1 MTSIDPSATRS
12 HRGDQHRSHPPR
24 TPLRVRPHQVRVLL
38 IYLLHRSRRQRP
50 GRGTHARCHRP
61 AHLPGRQH
69 QRTDAHRTPALG
81 PGIVASRRGDLD
93 GAVTYRESAFE
104 FDRMS
109 VTDLLARTGEL
120 GRARQQRY
128 QGEQLAREF
137 QERYLSAT
145 RLIEGRDL
153 Q

>member
-1 MTSIDPSATRS
+1 
-12 HRGDQHRSHPPR
+12 
-24 TPLRVRPHQVRVLL
+24 
-38 IYLLHRSRRQRP
+38 
-50 GRGTHARCHRP
+50 
-61 AHLPGRQH
+61 
-69 QRTDAHRTPALG
+69 
-81 PGIVASRRGDLD
+81 
-93 GAVTYRESAFE
+93 VTYRESAFE